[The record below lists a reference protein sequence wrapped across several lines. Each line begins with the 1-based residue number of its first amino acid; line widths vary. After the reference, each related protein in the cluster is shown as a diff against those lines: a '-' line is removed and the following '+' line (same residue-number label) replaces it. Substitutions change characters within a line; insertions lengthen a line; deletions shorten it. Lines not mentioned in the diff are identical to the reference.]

1 MKAID
6 RAHRIGQNDS
16 VRVFKLI
23 TKDSIEE
30 SIQMIQDRKIKISD
44 AIVNAENSTM
54 FQMGTDKLL
63 DLFSTKTSE
72 EGGAKLE
79 NIDLDALLAAYSEE
93 YTSLSAHSFTQSLQK
108 ASS

>member
-30 SIQMIQDRKIKISD
+30 SIQMIQEKKVKISN

-63 DLFSTKTSE
+63 DLFSAKTSE
-72 EGGAKLE
+72 VVGVDLE
-79 NIDLDALLAAYSEE
+79 NVDLDALLAAYSEE
-93 YTSLSAHSFTQSLQK
+93 YTSLSAHGFTQSLLN
-108 ASS
+108 SSF